1 MCGASGPVSLR
12 HLQTMARITSDIF
25 SHIQLQRI
33 LTMAYGPNSDKSWTL
48 SVSGYIEN
56 TVI

>member
-1 MCGASGPVSLR
+1 MCGASGPVTLR
-12 HLQTMARITSDIF
+12 HLQTMARITRDIF
-25 SHIQLQRI
+25 FHIQLQMM

-48 SVSGYIEN
+48 SISGYIES

>member
-12 HLQTMARITSDIF
+12 HLQTMVRITSDIF

-33 LTMAYGPNSDKSWTL
+33 LTMACGPNSDKSWTL
-48 SVSGYIEN
+48 SVSGYIESK
-56 TVI
+56 VI